1 MKSSSNIFLQPI
13 FLQALLAARSAGLTK
28 AAGTAPSAPSIPKK
42 KEEAEVTWDARW
54 VPVGWTCRGRL
65 EDLKIFCW
73 GWKSF
78 TYLKTWERWLY
89 ESHLVEDL
97 EFRVE
102 TNKIEHHI
110 PRIPSQS

>member
-1 MKSSSNIFLQPI
+1 MNHLPNIFFQPI
-13 FLQALLAARSAGLTK
+13 FLQALLAARSAGFTK

-78 TYLKTWERWLY
+78 TYLKTLGKM
-89 ESHLVEDL
+89 D
-97 EFRVE
+97 
-102 TNKIEHHI
+102 
-110 PRIPSQS
+110 